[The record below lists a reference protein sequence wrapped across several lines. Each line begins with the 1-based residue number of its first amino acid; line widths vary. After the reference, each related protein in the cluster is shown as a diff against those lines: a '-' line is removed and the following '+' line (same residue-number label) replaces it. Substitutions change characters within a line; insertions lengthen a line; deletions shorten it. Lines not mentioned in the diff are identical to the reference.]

1 MIYDLIIVGMGPA
14 GVSAAIYAK
23 RAGLNILC
31 IEKNMV
37 GGYLNFIDR
46 IDNYPG
52 FYEITGPDLAFE
64 FLNQVKKTGIDVKK
78 AKVLD
83 IKNGDVKKV
92 ITDKGEFESK
102 YVVLATGRV
111 SRELGLE
118 HENELIGRGISHC
131 ALCDGTLYKDK
142 EVAVVGGGNAAI
154 QETLYLA
161 SICKKVYLI
170 HRRDKFTA
178 QEELLNKLDKLDNIE
193 KIMNSKIDKLNVTDD
208 VRLDSVVLDSGRV
221 INVPCLFTYIGYVPG
236 TKLSLD
242 IMDES
247 GYVQVDNYCESSEDG
262 IYAVGDIIK
271 KELYQIVTATSEG
284 AVAATKIVE
293 RCK

>member
-102 YVVLATGRV
+102 YVILATGRV

-154 QETLYLA
+154 QETLYLS

-178 QEELLNKLDKLDNIE
+178 QEELLNKLDKLDNVE

-284 AVAATKIVE
+284 AIAATKIVE